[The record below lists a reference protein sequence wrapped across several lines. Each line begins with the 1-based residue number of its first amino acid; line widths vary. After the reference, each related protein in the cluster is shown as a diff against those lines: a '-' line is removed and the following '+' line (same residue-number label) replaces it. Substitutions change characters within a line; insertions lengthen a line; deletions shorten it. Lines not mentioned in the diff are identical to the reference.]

1 MQGKRETERGNK
13 GKSGAEEGLVVEKE
27 GEGIGDVV
35 VRHRCT
41 LEAVCTLNSELDEC
55 QKSAIDGTV

>member
-13 GKSGAEEGLVVEKE
+13 EKSGAEEGMVLEKE
-27 GEGIGDVV
+27 GVGIGDVV

-41 LEAVCTLNSELDEC
+41 LEAVYTLNSKLEEC
-55 QKSAIDGTV
+55 